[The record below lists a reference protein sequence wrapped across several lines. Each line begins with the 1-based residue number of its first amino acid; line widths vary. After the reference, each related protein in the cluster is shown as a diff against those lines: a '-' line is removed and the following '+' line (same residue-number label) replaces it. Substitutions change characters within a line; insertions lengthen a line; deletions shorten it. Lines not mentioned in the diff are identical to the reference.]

1 MQIVVFTPNQI
12 IQRRLSDT
20 LGASLRIAND
30 EAGVFK
36 ALPAADGLIMAVQDY
51 SDQIGRA
58 VLQAGRLKWVQ
69 LLSAG
74 FDRVQKHGVPQG
86 VIVTNA
92 GDALTPSVATHAVSL
107 ALAVQRGFP
116 AMAQAQARGE
126 WARDMQPR
134 MTTPAEATCLIVGF
148 GSIGKEVARLMRAF
162 GAHIVGVSR
171 SGKTDPL
178 ASPLADEI
186 ITPAQL
192 PDYLPRADTIVLA
205 VPLDDSTRGLIG
217 RQELSLCKKSAVIVN
232 IARGG
237 VIDTDALADALEAGT
252 IGGAGLDVTDPEPLT
267 PGHRLWKAPNLLISP
282 HVAAACGP
290 LLYKRIAD
298 VACANAGRFMRGE
311 ALQNVVIS

>member
-1 MQIVVFTPNQI
+1 MQIVVFTQNQI
-12 IQRRLSDT
+12 IQRRLAET
-20 LGASLRIAND
+20 LGSALVVVSD
-30 EAGVFK
+30 EASVFK
-36 ALPAADGLIMAVQDY
+36 ALPEADGFIIAVQDY
-51 SDQIGRA
+51 SDQIGRT
-58 VLQAGRLKWVQ
+58 VAGTERLKWVQ
-69 LLSAG
+69 ILSAG

-86 VIVTNA
+86 TIVANA

-134 MTTPAEATCLIVGF
+134 MTTPAEATCLIIGF

-171 SGKTDPL
+171 SGA
-178 ASPLADEI
+178 ASQMADEI

-192 PDYLPRADTIVLA
+192 HDYLPKADTIVVA

-217 RQELSLCKKSAVIVN
+217 RHELSLCKKSVVIVN

-237 VIDTDALADALEAGT
+237 VIDTDALADALEAGL

-298 VACANAGRFMRGE
+298 VACANAERFVRGE
-311 ALQNVVIS
+311 ALKNVVIG

>member
-1 MQIVVFTPNQI
+1 MQIVLFTPNQI
-12 IQRRLSDT
+12 IQRRLAET
-20 LGASLRIAND
+20 LGASLVIAND
-30 EAGVFK
+30 ETSVFK
-36 ALPAADGLIMAVQDY
+36 ALPAADGLIIAVQDY

-86 VIVTNA
+86 AIVTNA

-171 SGKTDPL
+171 SGT
-178 ASPLADEI
+178 ASSLADEI
-186 ITPAQL
+186 ITSAQL
-192 PDYLPRADTIVLA
+192 RDYLPKADTIVLA
-205 VPLDDSTRGLIG
+205 VPLDDSTRRLIG
-217 RQELSLCKKSAVIVN
+217 RQELSLCKKSVVIVN

-298 VACANAGRFMRGE
+298 AACANAERFMRGE
-311 ALQNVVIS
+311 VLKNVVMG

>member
-1 MQIVVFTPNQI
+1 MQIVLFTPNQI
-12 IQRRLSDT
+12 VQRRLAET
-20 LGASLRIAND
+20 LGSSLVIASD
-30 EAGVFK
+30 EASVFK
-36 ALPAADGLIMAVQDY
+36 ALPAADGLIIAVQDY

-86 VIVTNA
+86 AIVTNA

-171 SGKTDPL
+171 SGA

-186 ITPAQL
+186 ITSAQL
-192 PDYLPRADTIVLA
+192 PDYLPKADTIVLA

-217 RQELSLCKKSAVIVN
+217 RKELSLCKKSVVIVN

-237 VIDTDALADALEAGT
+237 VIDTDALADALEAGL

-298 VACANAGRFMRGE
+298 AACANAERFVRGE
-311 ALQNVVIS
+311 ALKNIVMG

>member
-1 MQIVVFTPNQI
+1 MQIVLFTPNQI
-12 IQRRLSDT
+12 VQRRLAET
-20 LGASLRIAND
+20 LGSSLVIASD
-30 EAGVFK
+30 EASVFK
-36 ALPAADGLIMAVQDY
+36 ALPAADGLIIAVQDY

-86 VIVTNA
+86 AIVTNA

-171 SGKTDPL
+171 SGA
-178 ASPLADEI
+178 ASPLANEI
-186 ITPAQL
+186 ITSAQL
-192 PDYLPRADTIVLA
+192 PDYLPKADTIVLA

-217 RQELSLCKKSAVIVN
+217 RKELSLCKKSVVIVN

-237 VIDTDALADALEAGT
+237 VIDTDALADALEAGL

-298 VACANAGRFMRGE
+298 AACANAERFVRGE
-311 ALQNVVIS
+311 ALQNIVID

>member
-1 MQIVVFTPNQI
+1 MQIVSFTPNQI
-12 IQRRLSDT
+12 IQDRLAET
-20 LGASLRIAND
+20 LGSALVVAGD
-30 EAGVFK
+30 EASVFK
-36 ALPAADGLIMAVQDY
+36 ALPAADGFIIAVQDY

-58 VLQAGRLKWVQ
+58 VAATERLKWVQ

-86 VIVTNA
+86 TIVTNA
-92 GDALTPSVATHAVSL
+92 GDALSPSVATHAVSL

-148 GSIGKEVARLMRAF
+148 GSIGREVARLMRAF

-171 SGKTDPL
+171 SGA
-178 ASPLADEI
+178 ASSLADEI

-192 PDYLPRADTIVLA
+192 PDYLPKADTIVLA
-205 VPLDDSTRGLIG
+205 VPLDDSTRGLIS
-217 RQELSLCKKSAVIVN
+217 QKELSLCKKSVVIVN
-232 IARGG
+232 IARGA
-237 VIDTDALADALEAGT
+237 VIDTNALADALEAGT

-311 ALQNVVIS
+311 ALQNVVIG

>member
-1 MQIVVFTPNQI
+1 MQIVLFTPNQI
-12 IQRRLSDT
+12 VQRRLAET
-20 LGASLRIAND
+20 LGSSLVIASD
-30 EAGVFK
+30 EASVFK
-36 ALPAADGLIMAVQDY
+36 ALPAADGLIIAVQDY

-86 VIVTNA
+86 AIVTNA

-171 SGKTDPL
+171 SGAT
-178 ASPLADEI
+178 SPLADEI
-186 ITPAQL
+186 ITSAQL
-192 PDYLPRADTIVLA
+192 PDYLPKADTIVLA

-217 RQELSLCKKSAVIVN
+217 RKELSLCKKSVVIVN

-237 VIDTDALADALEAGT
+237 VIDTDALADALEAGL

-298 VACANAGRFMRGE
+298 AACANAERFVRGE
-311 ALQNVVIS
+311 ALKNIVMG

>member
-1 MQIVVFTPNQI
+1 MQIVLFTQNQI
-12 IQRRLSDT
+12 IHRRLAET
-20 LGASLRIAND
+20 LGDALVPAGD
-30 EAGVFK
+30 EAAVFK
-36 ALPAADGLIMAVQDY
+36 ALPTADGFIVAMQDY

-58 VLQAGRLKWVQ
+58 VVQAGRLKWVQ

-86 VIVTNA
+86 AVVSNA

-107 ALAVQRGFP
+107 ALAVQRAFP

-126 WARDMQPR
+126 WARDMQSR

-148 GSIGKEVARLMRAF
+148 GSIGKEVARLMRPF
-162 GAHIVGVSR
+162 GARVVGVSR
-171 SGKTDPL
+171 SGT

-186 ITPAQL
+186 ITDAQL
-192 PDYLPRADTIVLA
+192 RDYLPQADTIILA
-205 VPLDDSTRGLIG
+205 VPLDDKTRGLLG
-217 RQELSLCKKSAVIVN
+217 REELALCKKSVVIVN

-237 VIDTDALADALEAGT
+237 VIDTEALADALVTGA
-252 IGGAGLDVTDPEPLT
+252 IGGAGLDVTDPEPLP

-282 HVAAACGP
+282 HAAAACGP

-298 VACANAGRFMRGE
+298 VACANVERFLRGE
-311 ALQNVVIS
+311 AVQNVVMS